1 MSIVTLL
8 VPAAVGV
15 GVWFAWPKLPVD
27 VTDDN
32 GRGVLSAIVGMDATM
47 LGFLVSAGALVY
59 AIAQTTL
66 VQNLFRTGHLQKLL
80 LALFLDAGLFLVAL
94 CGALVGLLIKP
105 ELVFLRLLVAL
116 NAAALAGLIPLGY
129 TMWHLLISAG
139 PSSQP
144 LDFE

>member
-1 MSIVTLL
+1 
-8 VPAAVGV
+8 
-15 GVWFAWPKLPVD
+15 
-27 VTDDN
+27 
-32 GRGVLSAIVGMDATM
+32 MDATM

-66 VQNLFRTGHLQKLL
+66 VQNLFRTEHLQKLL
-80 LALFLDAGLFLVAL
+80 AALFLDAGLFLVAL

-105 ELVFLRLLVAL
+105 ELSFLRLLVTL
-116 NAAALAGLIPLGY
+116 NAAALSGLIPLGY

-139 PSSQP
+139 PSSKP